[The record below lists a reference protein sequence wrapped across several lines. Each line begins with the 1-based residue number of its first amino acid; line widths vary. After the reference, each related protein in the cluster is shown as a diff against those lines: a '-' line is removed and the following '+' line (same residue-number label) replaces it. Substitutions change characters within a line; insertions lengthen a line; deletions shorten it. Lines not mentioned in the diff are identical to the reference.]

1 MNRHSFLFALALALA
16 AVCPASAKQPDIG
29 KAPEAGG
36 PVSRIDPE
44 SALMRAEAAIGRKIS
59 DFQFVD
65 PDGRQVKLSDFSGK
79 PLVLSLVYTGCF
91 DVCPTITNTI
101 QHSVAVARKALGRDA
116 FYILTVGFDAR
127 TDTPQQMRA
136 FARKQ
141 GIDDGN
147 WLFLSGDLPA
157 VSGLSDELG
166 FTFVS
171 RAGGF
176 EHVAMV
182 SVIDQQGAVYRQV
195 FDENFETP
203 HLVEP
208 LKELVFG
215 TRTPYASVRDFV
227 KKVKLFC
234 TIYDPASNTYRF
246 DWVRIYKIVVQGMIV
261 SAIAG
266 YVIYSWIR
274 LARRDRQRRRDA
286 EIAAREGQA

>member
-1 MNRHSFLFALALALA
+1 MFTRLVAILAVVPALFAGAAALA
-16 AVCPASAKQPDIG
+16 AQPDIG
-29 KAPEAGG
+29 RAPEGAG
-36 PVSRIDPE
+36 PTSRIDPD
-44 SALMRAEAAIGRKIS
+44 SALNRAEAALGRKIS
-59 DFQFVD
+59 DFEFRD
-65 PDGRQVKLSDFSGK
+65 PDGRPVKLSDFPGK
-79 PLVLSLVYTGCF
+79 PLVLSLIYTGCF

-101 QHSVAVARKALGRDA
+101 QHSVAVARKALGIDS
-116 FYILTVGFDAR
+116 FLILSVGFDAR
-127 TDTPQQMRA
+127 QDSPQQMRT

-147 WLFLSGDLPA
+147 WLFLSGDLPTVA
-157 VSGLSDELG
+157 GLSDELG
-166 FTFVS
+166 FTFIQ

-176 EHVAMV
+176 EHMAMV
-182 SVIDQQGAVYRQV
+182 SVLDQNREVYRQV
-195 FDENFETP
+195 YGENFETP

-215 TRTPYASVRDFV
+215 TRTPFASMGDLV

-266 YVIYSWIR
+266 YVIFSWVR
-274 LARRDRQRRRDA
+274 LYRRDKKRK
-286 EIAAREGQA
+286 RERLTESQA